1 MLNDPVVAE
10 VHELRRKLTLKH
22 GSNLGK
28 ILDAL
33 KKPFPG
39 HTYVSLPVKH
49 EHRSL
54 EMNVSEAVLVYGK
67 TNA

>member
-22 GSNLGK
+22 GNNLGN

-33 KKPFPG
+33 KKPVPG

-49 EHRSL
+49 EPRPL
-54 EMNVSEAVLVYGK
+54 EMNVSEAVLEYGE
-67 TNA
+67 TT